1 MKHGVDISLV
11 KSLGSKSPGLKR
23 PLTFYQYNISMEAKG
38 GKERLNIA
46 NVMNDFQIILIS
58 NFDLSLVVFF
68 IIIFFICSFKCERH
82 RIEYLKSTREP
93 NSKDQKL
100 SVSICT
106 Q

>member
-38 GKERLNIA
+38 GKERLNVA

-58 NFDLSLVVFF
+58 NFDLSLVFF
-68 IIIFFICSFKCERH
+68 YHYFF
-82 RIEYLKSTREP
+82 YLFFH
-93 NSKDQKL
+93 
-100 SVSICT
+100 I
-106 Q
+106 